1 MELALVIWAAGRL
14 VTLEQYLKVKSEFCR
29 HRKTSLINL
38 HQSKPASVGGAKRG
52 TGQEA
57 VD

>member
-1 MELALVIWAAGRL
+1 MSSVDIE
-14 VTLEQYLKVKSEFCR
+14 E
-29 HRKTSLINL
+29 TSLINL

-57 VD
+57 VDEEVPSRALLAFTLRSKSM